1 MKLKKSYKALIAV
14 CAVVLVAVAAT
25 DASLVNSIAT
35 VGGGIMQKFVYTIAT
50 VGGGIMEKVIYTI
63 PVIF

>member
-14 CAVVLVAVAAT
+14 CAVLLCAVVVT

-35 VGGGIMQKFVYTIAT
+35 IAGGIMQKFVYSVATI
-50 VGGGIMEKVIYTI
+50 GGGVIEKVYSVVPFIS
-63 PVIF
+63 